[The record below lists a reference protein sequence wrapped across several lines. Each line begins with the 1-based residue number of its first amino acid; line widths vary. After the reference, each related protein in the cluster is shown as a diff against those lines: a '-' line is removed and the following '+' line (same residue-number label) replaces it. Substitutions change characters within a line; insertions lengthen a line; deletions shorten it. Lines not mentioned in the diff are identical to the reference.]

1 MDNAVSEFVDYKLV
15 DGVATML
22 MDDGKA
28 NAFSVGM
35 TTALS
40 AGLDRAKDE
49 AEVVVIQGK
58 PGLFCAGFD
67 LKVINGPKEGILEMV
82 TAGAELALKTYM
94 HPQPVIIGCTGHA
107 MAAGA
112 LFLCAADYR
121 IGILGEFKI
130 GLNETSIGLSL
141 PTWGLEL
148 VRDRLDNR
156 MLNRATLSSELFT
169 PEQAAAVGYL
179 DEAVDFDEFSVRLGE
194 KASEFRKLGRPAYG
208 VVKQR
213 LRMARETLI
222 RSGMADELAARSDSG
237 V

>member
-1 MDNAVSEFVDYKLV
+1 MSEFVDYKLA

-28 NAFSVGM
+28 NAFSLDM

-40 AGLDRAKDE
+40 TGLDRAKDE

-141 PTWGLEL
+141 PTWGIEL
-148 VRDRLDNR
+148 ARDRLDNR
-156 MLNRATLSSELFT
+156 MLNRATLGSELFT
-169 PEQAAAVGYL
+169 PERAAEVGYL
-179 DEAVDFDEFSVRLGE
+179 DEAVDSVEFPIRLEE
-194 KASEFRKLGRPAYG
+194 KAIEFKKLGQPAYG
-208 VVKQR
+208 IVKQR

-222 RSGMADELAARSDSG
+222 RSGMAAELTARSDSG

>member
-1 MDNAVSEFVDYKLV
+1 MSELVDYNLA

-28 NAFSVGM
+28 NAFSLDM

-40 AGLDRAKDE
+40 TGLDRAKDE

-141 PTWGLEL
+141 PTWGIEL
-148 VRDRLDNR
+148 SRDRLDNR
-156 MLNRATLSSELFT
+156 MLNRATLGSELFT
-169 PEQAAAVGYL
+169 PERAAEVGYL
-179 DEAVDFDEFSVRLGE
+179 DEAVDGVEFSIRLGE
-194 KASEFRKLGRPAYG
+194 KAIEFKKMGQPAYG
-208 VVKQR
+208 IVKQR

-222 RSGMADELAARSDSG
+222 RSGMAAELAARSDSG

>member
-1 MDNAVSEFVDYKLV
+1 LDNAVSEFVDYKLA

-28 NAFSVGM
+28 NAFSLDM

-40 AGLDRAKDE
+40 TGLDRAKDE

-141 PTWGLEL
+141 PTWGIEL
-148 VRDRLDNR
+148 ARDRLDNR
-156 MLNRATLSSELFT
+156 MLNRATLGSELFT
-169 PEQAAAVGYL
+169 PERAAEVGYL
-179 DEAVDFDEFSVRLGE
+179 DEAVDGVEFSIRLGE
-194 KASEFRKLGRPAYG
+194 KAIEFKKMGQPAYG
-208 VVKQR
+208 IVKQR

-222 RSGMADELAARSDSG
+222 RSGMAAELAARSDSG

>member
-1 MDNAVSEFVDYKLV
+1 MSEFVDYKLA

-28 NAFSVGM
+28 NAFSLDM

-40 AGLDRAKDE
+40 TGLDRAKDE

-141 PTWGLEL
+141 PTWGIEL
-148 VRDRLDNR
+148 ARDRLDNR
-156 MLNRATLSSELFT
+156 MLNRATLGSELFT
-169 PEQAAAVGYL
+169 PERAAEVGYL
-179 DEAVDFDEFSVRLGE
+179 DEAVDGVEFSIRLGE
-194 KASEFRKLGRPAYG
+194 KAIEFKKMGQPAYG
-208 VVKQR
+208 IVKQR

-222 RSGMADELAARSDSG
+222 RSGMAAELAARSDSG

>member
-1 MDNAVSEFVDYKLV
+1 MDQAVSEFVDYKLA
-15 DGVATML
+15 DGVATMI

-58 PGLFCAGFD
+58 SGLFCAGFD
-67 LKVINGPKEGILEMV
+67 LKIINGPKEGVLEMV
-82 TAGAELALKTYM
+82 TAGAELALKTYL

-107 MAAGA
+107 VAAGA

-121 IGILGEFKI
+121 IGVLGEFKI

-148 VRDRLDNR
+148 ARDRLDNR
-156 MLNRATLSSELFT
+156 MLNRATLGSELYA
-169 PEQAAAVGYL
+169 PVQAAEVGYL
-179 DEAVDFDEFSVRLGE
+179 DEVVDLDKFPARLVE
-194 KASEFRKLGRPAYG
+194 KATEYQKLGGSAYDL
-208 VVKQR
+208 VKRR
-213 LRMARETLI
+213 LRMAQETLI
-222 RSGMADELAARSDSG
+222 RSGMAAELAARSESG